1 MLETILQLAIN
12 GLLIGGIYALI
23 SIGLTLIFGV
33 VRIVNFAQGE
43 FLMIGMF
50 ATFWIFS
57 FFKIDPYLAVFI
69 FVPLLFLVG
78 VATERVII
86 KPILSAP
93 PIAQIFSTFGLS
105 IVLQNGALMLWKSD
119 YRSLEGAY
127 SNAVLNLG
135 GLIINVPHLVVFLAA
150 VFIVLVL
157 FWFLKRT
164 YLGKA
169 MTAVAQDRESAELMG
184 VDIDKIYMLAFGIG
198 IGLEGLAGALIMPI
212 YSTYPTVGFTFALI
226 AFVVVVL
233 GGLGSMVGAFLGGL
247 VIGLVEA
254 FAGFFISPELNT
266 AIYFVIF
273 ILVLIIRPSGIMG
286 MVGTEEMGAK

>member
-12 GLLIGGIYALI
+12 GLTLGGIYALI
-23 SIGLTLIFGV
+23 AIGLTLIFGV

-57 FFKIDPYLAVFI
+57 LLKIDPYIALFI
-69 FVPLLFLVG
+69 FTPLLFLLG
-78 VATERVII
+78 MGTERLII
-86 KPILSAP
+86 KPIQNAP

-119 YRSLEGAY
+119 YRSLETSY
-127 SNAVLNLG
+127 SNAVINWA
-135 GLIINVPHLVVFLAA
+135 GLMINVPRLVAFLVA
-150 VFIVLVL
+150 VGIVILLYL
-157 FWFLKRT
+157 FLQKT

-169 MTAVAQDRESAELMG
+169 MNAVAQDRDAAQLMG
-184 VDIDKIYMLAFGIG
+184 VDINKIYMVAFGVG

-212 YSTYPTVGFTFALI
+212 YATYPTVGFTFGLI

-233 GGLGSMVGAFLGGL
+233 GGLGNMIGAFLGGL
-247 VIGLVEA
+247 IIGLVES
-254 FAGFFISPELNT
+254 FSGFYISPELNT
-266 AIYFVIF
+266 AIYFLIF
-273 ILVLIIRPSGIMG
+273 VLVLIIRPSGLMG
-286 MVGTEEMGAK
+286 LVGAEEMGLK